1 MGDLEDT
8 IEVVDLPNFRL
19 EGASAFDVDASGSGT
34 TAEVYTSAT
43 VELPE
48 VVRLFV
54 VYFNKQ
60 LKSGNV
66 YEVHSAYEAT
76 FNKLT
81 DRLYKTSPW
90 PTAEV
95 VSPLVG
101 GDATFL
107 LLYRELYFRHLYSR
121 LTPTLQ
127 QRIDSWANYE
137 ALFSLLLDGDAP
149 ADLALPNQWIWDLV
163 DELIYQFQAWSMFRQ
178 RLKSKSAEEIA
189 ILKQR
194 TDVWSVTSVLGMLHR
209 LAERAK
215 EPGFASVP
223 LYEIGGYFATVG
235 LLRVQCLLADYT
247 LALKTVEAVDLS
259 RKGLFTKVTS
269 CHISVFYYV
278 AFAYLM
284 SRRYVDAIR
293 TLSQI
298 LFYIGRTKQYH
309 TRSAQFEQILKKNE
323 QMYALLAIAI
333 SLCPQHQVDEN
344 ISSTLRD
351 KYGDRMLRMQANL
364 TDLAAYE
371 ELFAFSCPKFLS
383 AAPPPYEAPEDY
395 HPQEAYRLQLKLF
408 LAEVKQQAMLPTV
421 RSLLKLYTTIGIP
434 KLAELLDEAESGGDA
449 EGAFREQLQ
458 CLKHKTHALVHS
470 GGSPISGSLAS
481 SADVDFY
488 VDGDMAHVADS
499 SLTRRHSDYFVRQI
513 GKLDEIIAN
522 IKAPAP

>member
-209 LAERAK
+209 MAERGK
-215 EPGFASVP
+215 EPRFASVP

-298 LFYIGRTKQYH
+298 LFYIGPRQ
-309 TRSAQFEQILKKNE
+309 AG
-323 QMYALLAIAI
+323 
-333 SLCPQHQVDEN
+333 PQP
-344 ISSTLRD
+344 
-351 KYGDRMLRMQANL
+351 
-364 TDLAAYE
+364 AA
-371 ELFAFSCPKFLS
+371 
-383 AAPPPYEAPEDY
+383 
-395 HPQEAYRLQLKLF
+395 AYRLQLKLF

-434 KLAELLDEAESGGDA
+434 KLAELLDEA
-449 EGAFREQLQ
+449 
-458 CLKHKTHALVHS
+458 
-470 GGSPISGSLAS
+470 
-481 SADVDFY
+481 
-488 VDGDMAHVADS
+488 HVADS